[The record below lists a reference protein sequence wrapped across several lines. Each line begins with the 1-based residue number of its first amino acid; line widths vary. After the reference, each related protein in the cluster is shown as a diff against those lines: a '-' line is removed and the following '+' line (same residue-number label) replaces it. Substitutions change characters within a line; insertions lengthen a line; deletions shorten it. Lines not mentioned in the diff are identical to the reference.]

1 MNDLN
6 RKDIVWM
13 ILAAFAAAAISFGIL
28 STTLVSKKYEL
39 KVGDISP
46 VDFKAAYDTVDK
58 VTTEALTKD
67 ARDSIQAQY
76 SEDAEVRRTL
86 QKAASDLFNSVI
98 SEKTAFSTDEERA
111 QSLASKTGSGIS
123 ADEYMALLSMSN
135 EALRSM
141 VTDIN
146 EKVSEVYSSVIEE
159 DDLSELEKATASLKS
174 SVEAIAEVNLA
185 KSAIWKVM
193 MPLVKANYIF
203 DEALT
208 EELKADA
215 AGKVNP
221 VVIKANQTI
230 VKEGEPVR
238 EYQLAL
244 LDDFG
249 YLSSGGSDFLPFF
262 GLGMGVIAIYGIILF
277 YLNKYY
283 RDLTT
288 NRKSV
293 MLIFVILLLST
304 AISRAMI
311 IISPFALPYTFSPM
325 LLMILTKKRIGQTMS
340 ILNSILISTMT
351 GFDPQVMVLMMLTSV
366 LSIILLKRVE
376 ERNDIVKSSTL
387 VGVMAFLVS
396 SGMGFIVSGASRE
409 IIINGAI
416 AGAACIVSGVLV
428 IGVLPILENLFNIV
442 TEIKLL
448 ELSNPNNPLL
458 KRLQMEA
465 PGTYQHSIMVGNLA
479 EAAGEIVGA
488 NTILLRVGA
497 YYHDIGKL
505 SRPKFF
511 KENQIGCS
519 NPHNEITPNL
529 STLIITSHVKVGLEM
544 AEKAKLPLELREMIT
559 QHHGTTLVK
568 YFYLT
573 QKNSSD
579 KPDEISEDDF
589 RYPGPKPKSKEA
601 GIMMLADSV
610 EASVRSL
617 QEPTEGKVQAMV
629 YKVIKDKQDDGQ
641 LDECDLTYREVSLIR
656 NSFLKTLSSMYHE
669 RIEYPED
676 KRKKLQDRQVQV

>member
-1 MNDLN
+1 MNELN
-6 RKDIVWM
+6 RKDIIWM

-28 STTLVSKKYEL
+28 STTLVSKKYEI

-58 VTTEALTKD
+58 VTTEALTED

-76 SEDAEVRRTL
+76 SEDVEVRRAL
-86 QKAASDLFNSVI
+86 QKAVSDFFNSVI
-98 SEKTAFSTDEERA
+98 SEKSYFTTDEERA
-111 QSLASKTGSGIS
+111 ESLASKTGSGIS
-123 ADEYMALLSMSN
+123 ADEYMTLLSLSN
-135 EALRSM
+135 EVLRSM
-141 VTDIN
+141 VTEIS
-146 EKVSEVYSSVIEE
+146 EKISEVYSSVIEE
-159 DDLSELEKATASLKS
+159 DDQGELEKATGSLRS
-174 SVEAIAEVNLA
+174 SVEAIAESDAAV
-185 KSAIWKVM
+185 SAIWKVM
-193 MPLVKANYIF
+193 LPLVRPNYIF

-208 EELKADA
+208 EELKTDA
-215 AGKVNP
+215 AAKVNP

-249 YLSSGGSDFLPFF
+249 YLASGGGDFLPFV
-262 GLGMGVIAIYGIILF
+262 GLGIGVIAVYGIILF

-283 RDLTT
+283 RDLAT

-293 MLIFVILLLST
+293 MLIFAILLLST

-311 IISPFALPYTFSPM
+311 IISPYALPYTFSPM

-340 ILNSILISTMT
+340 ILNSILISAMT
-351 GFDPQVMVLMMLTSV
+351 GFDPQVIVLMMLTSV

-387 VGVMAFLVS
+387 VGVMAFLLS
-396 SGMGFIVSGASRE
+396 CGMGFIVSGASRE

-488 NTILLRVGA
+488 NTILLRVGS

-568 YFYLT
+568 YFYVT

-579 KPDEISEDDF
+579 KPDEVNEDDF
-589 RYPGPKPKSKEA
+589 RYPGPRPKSKEA
-601 GIMMLADSV
+601 GIMMLADTV

-629 YKVIKDKQDDGQ
+629 YKVIRDKQDDGQ

>member
-6 RKDIVWM
+6 RKDVIWM
-13 ILAAFAAAAISFGIL
+13 ILAAFAAAAISFGII

-39 KVGDISP
+39 EVGDISP

-58 VTTEALTKD
+58 VTTEALTED
-67 ARDSIQAQY
+67 ARDSIQDQY
-76 SEDAEVRRTL
+76 SEDVEVRRSL
-86 QKAASDLFNSVI
+86 QKAVTDFFNSVI
-98 SEKTAFSTDEERA
+98 SEKAYLSTDEERA
-111 QSLASKTGSGIS
+111 ESLASKTVSGVTFE
-123 ADEYMALLSMSN
+123 EYLALLSLSN
-135 EALRSM
+135 ESLRSM
-141 VTDIN
+141 ATDIG

-159 DDLSELEKATASLKS
+159 DDQGELEKAKVSLSS
-174 SVEAIAEVNLA
+174 SVEAIAENDA
-185 KSAIWKVM
+185 SISAIWKVM
-193 MPLVKANYIF
+193 LPYVKPNYIF

-208 EELKADA
+208 AELKADA
-215 AGKVNP
+215 AAKVKP

-249 YLSSGGSDFLPFF
+249 YLASDESDFLPFV
-262 GLGMGVIAIYGIILF
+262 GIGIGVIAVYGIILF

-283 RDLTT
+283 RDLVT
-288 NRKSV
+288 NRKSA
-293 MLIFVILLLST
+293 MLIFAILLLST

-311 IISPFALPYTFSPM
+311 IISPYALPYTFSPM

-340 ILNSILISTMT
+340 ILNSILISMMT
-351 GFDPQVMVLMMLTSV
+351 GFDPQVIVLMMLTSV
-366 LSIILLKRVE
+366 ISIILLKRVE

-387 VGVMAFLVS
+387 VGVMAFVVSFGMGLLVS
-396 SGMGFIVSGASRE
+396 GSSRE
-409 IIINGAI
+409 IIISGAV

-488 NTILLRVGA
+488 NTILLRVGS

-511 KENQIGCS
+511 KENQIGCG

-568 YFYLT
+568 YFYVT
-573 QKNSSD
+573 QKNISD
-579 KPDEISEDDF
+579 KPDEVSEDDF

-629 YKVIKDKQDDGQ
+629 YKVIRDKQDDGQ

>member
-6 RKDIVWM
+6 RKDIMWM

-28 STTLVSKKYEL
+28 STTLGSKKYEL

-58 VTTEALTKD
+58 VTTEALTED

-76 SEDAEVRRTL
+76 SEDVEVRRSL
-86 QKAASDLFNSVI
+86 QKTINDFFNSVI
-98 SEKTAFSTDEERA
+98 SEKAYFATDEERA
-111 QSLASKTGSGIS
+111 ESLESKTGSGIS
-123 ADEYMALLSMSN
+123 ADEYMALLSLSN
-135 EALRSM
+135 EVLRSM
-141 VTDIN
+141 VTDIS
-146 EKVSEVYSSVIEE
+146 EEVSLVYSSVIEE
-159 DDLSELEKATASLKS
+159 DDQGELEKATVNLRS
-174 SVEAIAEVNLA
+174 SVEAIAKSDA
-185 KSAIWKVM
+185 ASSAIWKVM
-193 MPLVKANYIF
+193 QPFVKPNYIF
-203 DEALT
+203 DETLT
-208 EELKADA
+208 EALKEDA
-215 AGKVNP
+215 AAKVNP

-249 YLSSGGSDFLPFF
+249 YLASGGGDLLPFV

-293 MLIFVILLLST
+293 MLIFAILLLST
-304 AISRAMI
+304 AISRVMI
-311 IISPFALPYTFSPM
+311 MISPFALPYTFSPM

-396 SGMGFIVSGASRE
+396 CGMGFIVSGSWRD
-409 IIINGAI
+409 IIMSGAI
-416 AGAACIVSGVLV
+416 ALAACIVSGVLV

-488 NTILLRVGA
+488 NTILLRVGS

-511 KENQIGCS
+511 KENQIGSS

-568 YFYLT
+568 YFYVT
-573 QKNSSD
+573 QKNSTD
-579 KPDEISEDDF
+579 KPDEVNEDDF
-589 RYPGPKPKSKEA
+589 RYPGPRPKSKEA

-617 QEPTEGKVQAMV
+617 QDPTEGKVQAMV
-629 YKVIKDKQDDGQ
+629 YKVIMDKQDDGQ

>member
-6 RKDIVWM
+6 RKDVIWM
-13 ILAAFAAAAISFGIL
+13 ILAAFAAAAISFGII

-39 KVGDISP
+39 EVGDISP

-58 VTTEALTKD
+58 VTTGALTED
-67 ARDSIQAQY
+67 ARDSIQDQY
-76 SEDAEVRRTL
+76 SEDVEVRRSL
-86 QKAASDLFNSVI
+86 QKAINDFFNSVI
-98 SEKTAFSTDEERA
+98 SEKAYFATDEERA
-111 QSLASKTGSGIS
+111 ESLVSKTASGIT
-123 ADEYMALLSMSN
+123 ADEFLALLSLSN
-135 EALRSM
+135 EVLRSM
-141 VTDIN
+141 VTDIS
-146 EKVSEVYSSVIEE
+146 ESVSLVYSSVIEE
-159 DDLSELEKATASLKS
+159 DDQGELEKATVSLRS
-174 SVEAIAEVNLA
+174 SVEATA
-185 KSAIWKVM
+185 KSDAAASAIWKVM
-193 MPLVKANYIF
+193 QPFVKPNYLF

-208 EELKADA
+208 AELKADA
-215 AGKVNP
+215 AAKVKP

-249 YLSSGGSDFLPFF
+249 YLASDKSDFLPFV
-262 GLGMGVIAIYGIILF
+262 GIGIGVIAVYGIILF

-283 RDLTT
+283 RDLVT
-288 NRKSV
+288 NRKSA
-293 MLIFVILLLST
+293 MLIFAILLLST

-311 IISPFALPYTFSPM
+311 IISPYALPYTFSPM

-340 ILNSILISTMT
+340 ILNSILISMMT
-351 GFDPQVMVLMMLTSV
+351 GFDPQVIVLMMLTSV
-366 LSIILLKRVE
+366 ISIILLKRVE

-387 VGVMAFLVS
+387 VGLMAFVVSFGMGLLVS
-396 SGMGFIVSGASRE
+396 GSSRE
-409 IIINGAI
+409 IIISGAI

-511 KENQIGCS
+511 KENQIGCG

-568 YFYLT
+568 YFFVT
-573 QKNSSD
+573 QKNISD
-579 KPDEISEDDF
+579 KPEEVSEDDF

-629 YKVIKDKQDDGQ
+629 YKVIRDKQDDGQ

>member
-1 MNDLN
+1 MNELN
-6 RKDIVWM
+6 RKDIIWM
-13 ILAAFAAAAISFGIL
+13 ILAVFAAAAISFGIL
-28 STTLVSKKYEL
+28 STTLVSKRYEL
-39 KVGDISP
+39 KLGDISP
-46 VDFKAAYDTVDK
+46 VDFKAAYDTIDK
-58 VTTEALTKD
+58 VTTEALTVD
-67 ARDSIQAQY
+67 ARKSIQDQY
-76 SEDAEVRRTL
+76 SEDVEVRRSL
-86 QKAASDLFNSVI
+86 QKAVSDLLNAVI
-98 SEKTAFSTDEERA
+98 SEKTLYTSDEERA
-111 QSLASKTGSGIS
+111 QSLASKTGSGVS
-123 ADEYMALLSMSN
+123 EDEYLALLSLSN

-141 VTDIN
+141 VTNIN
-146 EKVSEVYSSVIEE
+146 EKVSEVYASVIEE
-159 DDLSELEKATASLKS
+159 DDQNELEKATESLKS
-174 SVEAIAEVNLA
+174 YIDVISALDEVE
-185 KSAIWKVM
+185 SAILKTM
-193 MPLVKANYIF
+193 LPLIKPNYIF

-230 VKEGEPVR
+230 VKEGEPIR

-244 LDDFG
+244 LEDFG
-249 YLSSGGSDFLPFF
+249 YLSSGGIEFLPFI

-283 RDLTT
+283 RELTT
-288 NRKSV
+288 NRRSV
-293 MLIFVILLLST
+293 LLIFVILLLST

-311 IISPFALPYTFSPM
+311 MISPFAIPYTFSPM

-387 VGVMAFLVS
+387 VGIMALLVS
-396 SGMGFIVSGASRE
+396 CGMGFFVSGSYKE
-409 IIINGAI
+409 ILMNGAI
-416 AGAACIVSGVLV
+416 AGAACIISGVLV

-488 NTILLRVGA
+488 NTILLRVGS

-544 AEKAKLPLELREMIT
+544 AEKAKLPQELREMIT

-568 YFYLT
+568 YFYVT

-579 KPDEISEDDF
+579 KPEEVSEEDF

-617 QEPTEGKVQAMV
+617 QDPTEGKVHAMV

-656 NSFLKTLSSMYHE
+656 NSFLKTLSSIYHE